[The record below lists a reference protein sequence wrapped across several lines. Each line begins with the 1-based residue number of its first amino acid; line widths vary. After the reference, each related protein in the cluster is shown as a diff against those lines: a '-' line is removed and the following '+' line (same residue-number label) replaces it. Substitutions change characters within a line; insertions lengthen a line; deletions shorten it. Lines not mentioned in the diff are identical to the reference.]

1 MKIIDT
7 KLKDCYIIEPDVFND
22 ERGYFME
29 FYSDKKMDK
38 ARNIYSGHRIRN
50 DTG

>member
-1 MKIIDT
+1 MKIIET

-29 FYSDKKMDK
+29 FYSDK
-38 ARNIYSGHRIRN
+38 RWIRQEVSYL
-50 DTG
+50 G